1 MGLKDNFQTDA
12 PRYFGNYTMAI
23 SCIDNGATIQFSQRG
38 TWQSTEWRTW
48 GWQPYAKDIL
58 KNDDSRLQH
67 RILQFL
73 EIYARH
79 L

>member
-1 MGLKDNFQTDA
+1 MHLGILE
-12 PRYFGNYTMAI
+12 
-23 SCIDNGATIQFSQRG
+23 TIQWQFLALTKTQFSQRG
-38 TWQSTEWRTW
+38 TWQSTKWRTW